1 MRTLLKVI
9 AAIILL
15 LVVTLAA
22 LPFVIDPNDYK
33 DEISEQVENTT
44 GRTLN
49 LQGDIALSVF
59 PWVALELGPMT
70 LSNAEGF
77 ESDYFAEVEK
87 AKVRIRLLPL
97 LKKQL
102 EMDTIILD
110 GLVLNLEKDA
120 EGRTNWDDL
129 AGAGGE
135 EEQAAAE
142 QAEQT
147 GAPEEAKP
155 ALEAINIAGVQFS
168 NANILWSDKST
179 DQNFQ
184 LRNMSLNTDQLN
196 PGEPSGFETAFDLIS
211 GNPELKAHVKLQSQI
226 MVDMDKQQYALD
238 DLDFSIMAESS
249 ELPFDQAELT
259 LGANIAADMAQQQ
272 LSIQGLQV
280 DTDASKGEQNINAS
294 LNGELQSQLDS
305 QQHELSGFSLT
316 GTITDPALPGG
327 EADIRVNSDIQA
339 NLNEETVSLADLAV
353 QVQDMMVNG
362 QLNASK
368 ILSDNPT
375 YQGNIQVSPFSLRQ
389 LASDMD
395 IELPPMADENTLET
409 VEMRTGLAGTAN
421 SVQLNDLQLTLDQSQ
436 LTGSFSVEDFK
447 TLALRF
453 DLNLDEIDADRY
465 LPPPADN
472 ADQNANAGSD
482 NNGGAN
488 NGNANNGG
496 GELPLEPLRDIN
508 AKGTLKI
515 GKLKASGINSR
526 NIVITVDAENGLI
539 RLNPLQADMY
549 EGQYR
554 GNITADAREDR
565 LKLSLDENLSG
576 IQAGPLLDDLTGE
589 GKIAGTVNANAKL
602 TGQGRDVS
610 GIKQTLSG
618 NGAFEFKDGAL
629 KGINIAQTIR
639 NAQARLKGQQPSSD
653 APQQTDFSALS
664 GSFTAD
670 NGLVENTDLE
680 LTSPLLRVNGSG
692 TADLVSEAI
701 DYALRVSIVGSLEG
715 QGGQALSELKGI
727 TIPLKIGGSFS
738 EPKPS
743 VDLENLLKEQASGE
757 LKSKAEE
764 KLREKLGD
772 DAAGL
777 LGGAAGNDDSEDDA
791 ENDPDSEST
800 DTETEKSTEDQLKD
814 DVKNRLKGLL

>member
-22 LPFVIDPNDYK
+22 LPFIIDPNDYK
-33 DEISEQVENTT
+33 DEISEQVEKTT
-44 GRTLN
+44 GRTLT
-49 LQGDIALSVF
+49 LQGDIGLSVF
-59 PWVALELGPMT
+59 PWVALELGPMS

-87 AKVRIRLLPL
+87 AEVRIRLLPL

-102 EMDTIILD
+102 EMDTIVLD
-110 GLVLNLEKDA
+110 GLVLNLETDA

-135 EEQAAAE
+135 EEQAAAK

-196 PGEPSGFETAFDLIS
+196 PGQPSGFKTAFDLIS
-211 GNPELKAHVKLQSQI
+211 GNPEVKAHIKLQSQI
-226 MVDMDKQQYALD
+226 MVDMNKQQYALD
-238 DLDFSIMAESS
+238 DLDFSIMAEST
-249 ELPFDQAELT
+249 ELPFDQAELA
-259 LGANIAADMAQQQ
+259 LKANIAADMAQQQ
-272 LSIQGLQV
+272 LNIQGLQI
-280 DTDASKGEQNINAS
+280 DTNTSKGEQNINAS
-294 LNGELQSQLDS
+294 INGELQSQLDS
-305 QQHELSGFSLT
+305 QQHALSKFSLT

-327 EADIRVNSDIQA
+327 KADIRLNSDIQA
-339 NLNEETVSLADLAV
+339 NLGEETLSLADLAV
-353 QVQDMMVNG
+353 QVEDMMLNG

-368 ILSDNPT
+368 ILSDNPA

-421 SVQLNDLQLTLDQSQ
+421 SVQLNDLQLKLDQSQ
-436 LTGSFSVEDFK
+436 LTGSFSIEDFQ

-472 ADQNANAGSD
+472 AGQNAGAGSD
-482 NNGGAN
+482 NNGE
-488 NGNANNGG
+488 GNNNGG

-565 LKLSLDENLSG
+565 LKLSLNEKLSG

-589 GKIAGTVNANAKL
+589 SKIAGTVSANAKL
-602 TGQGRDVS
+602 TGQGRDIN

-653 APQQTDFSALS
+653 TPQQTDFSALS

-670 NGLVENTDLE
+670 NGLVENTDLA

-715 QGGQALSELKGI
+715 QGGKALSELKGI

-743 VDLENLLKEQASGE
+743 VDLQNLLKEQASGE
-757 LKSKAEE
+757 LKSKAKE

-777 LGGAAGNDDSEDDA
+777 LGGAAASDASGDNTEDS
-791 ENDPDSEST
+791 PDSESSE
-800 DTETEKSTEDQLKD
+800 TETKKSTEDQLKD
-814 DVKNRLKGLL
+814 NVKKRLEGLL